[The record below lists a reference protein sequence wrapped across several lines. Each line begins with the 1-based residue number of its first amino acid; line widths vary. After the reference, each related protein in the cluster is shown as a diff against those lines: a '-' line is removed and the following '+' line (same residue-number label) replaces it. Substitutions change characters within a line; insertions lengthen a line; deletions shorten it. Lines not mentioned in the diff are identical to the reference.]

1 MNPLHLIWHYLLC
14 IFLLLLSPQAES
26 AFENIGIM
34 ARPMGM
40 GGAYSAVAHD
50 TSAIVWN
57 PAGLA
62 QLSTPEISVSYL
74 ELYGLLGYSFV
85 GWAHPIRPGQT
96 VGAAILSS
104 SDTEGISQERTV
116 MLSAAVPIVNRL
128 RVGVNAKYFST
139 ATYLERMPLGRGV
152 GWGLDLGIHYALL
165 EETVAIGVMLPNL
178 VSQLYYRREAAERY
192 NESLIAEWRIGCA
205 IKKWDA
211 LIAAIEIANGNPL
224 IGCEYQHDASN
235 GTFTARVGWRW
246 TQGLSRGLT
255 AGFGYQYSNIAL
267 DYAFVS
273 GGYAAQTSLFSVR
286 LSY

>member
-1 MNPLHLIWHYLLC
+1 MWYYLLC
-14 IFLLLLSPQAES
+14 VLLLLLSPQAEA

-50 TSAIVWN
+50 TSALIWN

-74 ELYGLLGYSFV
+74 DLYGLLGYSFV
-85 GWAHPIRPGQT
+85 GWAHPIRPEQT
-96 VGAAILSS
+96 IGAAILSS
-104 SDTEGISQERTV
+104 SDTEGISHERTV
-116 MLSAAVPIVNRL
+116 MLSAATPVINRL

-152 GWGLDLGIHYALL
+152 GWGLDLGIHYAVLG
-165 EETVAIGVMLPNL
+165 EEVAIGIMLPNL

-205 IKKWDA
+205 VNWDA
-211 LIAAIEIANGNPL
+211 LLAAVEIVNGNL
-224 IGCEYQHDASN
+224 LLGCEYQHDASN
-235 GTFTARVGWRW
+235 GTFTARLGWRF
-246 TQGLSRGLT
+246 TQGVSRGLT

-273 GGYAAQTSLFSVR
+273 GGYAAQTSLFSLR
-286 LSY
+286 LFY